1 MPRTARS
8 HFNQD
13 ISRAYSIHRQGTVM
27 GKRPADPVLKNDL
40 LLASAAMSIGALD
53 AYLCDAFV
61 DCLTAALRA
70 YRDGTW
76 VGKFPSGY
84 AKQNLPAGI
93 LLARKASRPNWAIRM
108 ASRHLMERQN
118 ILSISRLD
126 ELFNPILPASQKLWG
141 AFIVTLI
148 AHNRVRLTK
157 HTSSTITGLTGN
169 PLDDAKKEAVA
180 AVKKRFAS
188 IIQDR
193 HDWIHNCSRPR
204 SAIKQTNATA
214 AKRVID
220 DVKLLITA
228 LDDHIQLYRRA

>member
-8 HFNQD
+8 HFDQD
-13 ISRAYSIHRQGTVM
+13 IFRAYRIHGQGAAM
-27 GKRPADPVLKNDL
+27 GANPADPVLKNDL

-70 YRDGTW
+70 YRGGTW
-76 VGKFPSGY
+76 VGAFPSGY

-93 LLARKASRPNWAIRM
+93 LLAKKASRPNWAIRM

-118 ILSISRLD
+118 ILSITRLE
-126 ELFNPILPASQKLWG
+126 ELFNPILPVSQKLWG
-141 AFIVTLI
+141 TFIVTLI

-157 HTSSTITGLTGN
+157 HTASTITGLTGK
-169 PLDDAKKEAVA
+169 PLADAKKEAVA

-193 HDWIHNCSRPR
+193 HDWIHNCSRPK
-204 SAIKQTNATA
+204 SAIKQTNDKA

-220 DVKLLITA
+220 DVKLLIA
-228 LDDHIQLYRRA
+228 KLDDHIESHRRA